1 MADIAPAGDTVIVLD
16 DAAPAAAAEPA
27 VTIDDSSAVASAL
40 PPGAELLAGGAVRLP
55 LAYPVTV
62 SFRSARTGEVTKE
75 TTAELVL
82 HRLNGAAVRAIQA
95 ASEGNV
101 IVVSLAQAMRL
112 SEAKVGPLLDR
123 MDAADLAAASDVIAG
138 FLGNGRKTGR

>member
-16 DAAPAAAAEPA
+16 DPAPAAGAEPA
-27 VTIDDSSAVASAL
+27 VTIDDGSAAAAAL

-55 LAYPVTV
+55 LAYPVTI
-62 SFRSARTGEVTKE
+62 SFRSARSREVSKE